1 MKLFMIALAVV
12 FAVSL
17 YAQTAVYTRGDIV
30 RLSAFDDG
38 TLVPDAKVFAIAGD
52 KIRLDRTGVFV
63 NDIPVNLS
71 SEFLAGLPETMW
83 VQTVPEG
90 HYFVAADVRTVS
102 GATRFWGLVPA
113 KRIVAKI

>member
-1 MKLFMIALAVV
+1 MKLFMIAVAGL

-17 YAQTAVYTRGDIV
+17 YAQTAAYTRGDIV
-30 RLSAFDDG
+30 RLSASDDG

-52 KIRLDRTGVFV
+52 KIRLDRTSVFV
-63 NDIPVNLS
+63 NDIPVNLP

-83 VQTVPEG
+83 EQIVPEG
-90 HYFVAADVRTVS
+90 HYFVAADARTMS
-102 GATRFWGLVPA
+102 GATRFWGLVPT